1 MWAAL
6 LECSASLGATFC
18 CCGQGP
24 AQGSHAPFFAT
35 AVVFGTLGVQE
46 FRVSIRLTGAL
57 ESDCFLLMVLLG
69 FLKVQDFG
77 AGRGL
82 GLRATYTYVLFKT
95 CTWIGIYICGELRRL
110 LPFGVNLHA
119 SEMPKL
125 ALAGFEHE
133 LFCALRHVQD

>member
-1 MWAAL
+1 MGCTPRVLCVARRDFL
-6 LECSASLGATFC
+6 LLRPGSRAGLARAVLRNG
-18 CCGQGP
+18 CG
-24 AQGSHAPFFAT
+24 FWE
-35 AVVFGTLGVQE
+35 GVQE

-95 CTWIGIYICGELRRL
+95 CTWIGIYICGKLRRL